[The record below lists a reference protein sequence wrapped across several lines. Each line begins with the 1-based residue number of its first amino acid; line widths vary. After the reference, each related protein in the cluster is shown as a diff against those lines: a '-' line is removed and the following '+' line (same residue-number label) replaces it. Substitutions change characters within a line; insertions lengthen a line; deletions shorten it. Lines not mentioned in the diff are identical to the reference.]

1 MIISATPLRISFFG
15 GGSDLKAFYE
25 LEGGAVLST
34 AINKYIYVTVNKKF
48 DDHIRVSYSKTEIVK
63 KVEQVKHDLVR
74 EAMKLTGADQG
85 IELTTIADIPA
96 QGTGLASSSAFT
108 VGVLH
113 ALHAYKGK
121 HVSAEILAREAC
133 NIEIDILGEPIG
145 KQDQYIVAYG
155 GFQFIQFNKDGAVY
169 IDPVICG
176 KRTKEGLQNNFMLF
190 YTGMTRRANTIL
202 SEQKENSSGKKIN
215 ELRVLKELAYRS
227 KKILETDK
235 TLDEFG
241 HLLDESWK
249 VKKSL
254 AAGITNPKIDGLY
267 NAAKKA
273 GALGGKILGA
283 GGGGFLLLYVPV
295 TKKKKVR
302 AALAGLKEMPF
313 CFEQQGSKIIHFQE

>member
-15 GGSDLKAFYE
+15 GGTDLKEFYK
-25 LEGGAVLST
+25 LDGGAVLST

-48 DDHIRVSYSKTEIVK
+48 DEHIRVSYSKTENVQ
-63 KVEQVKHDLVR
+63 KVEEVKHDLVR

-113 ALHAYKGK
+113 ALHAYRGK
-121 HVSAEILAREAC
+121 HVSAEILARQSC
-133 NIEIDILGEPIG
+133 KIEIDILDEPIG
-145 KQDQYIVAYG
+145 KQDQYIVAFG
-155 GFQFIQFNKDGAVY
+155 GLQFIQFNKDGSVF
-169 IDPVICG
+169 INPIICG
-176 KRTKEGLQNNFMLF
+176 KRIKEELQSNFMLF

-202 SEQKENSSGKKIN
+202 SEQKANSSGKKLN
-215 ELRVLKELAYRS
+215 ELRVLKELAFRS
-227 KKILETDK
+227 KKILEIDK
-235 TLDEFG
+235 NPDQFG
-241 HLLDESWK
+241 FLLDESWK

-254 AAGITNPKIDGLY
+254 ASGISNPKIDGFY

-283 GGGGFLLLYVPV
+283 GGGGFLLLYVPAR
-295 TKKKKVR
+295 KKKNVR
-302 AALAGLKEMPF
+302 AALAVLKEMPF
-313 CFEQQGSKIIHFQE
+313 CFEQQGSKIIYFQE